1 MKGFEGF
8 KNWSKKCTLSL
19 NTLDHS
25 ILHDCRQML
34 IITIDPIELN
44 YYSHCLGTRIYFSI
58 RSETYSGRY
67 NLDIPRNIV
76 HTFLSE
82 EKKIPGKYRDHA
94 LNEIAR
100 SSVNSNSCVIS

>member
-1 MKGFEGF
+1 MKGFGGF
-8 KNWSKKCTLSL
+8 KNWSKKFTPSL

-58 RSETYSGRY
+58 RSETYSG
-67 NLDIPRNIV
+67 NLRIPRNIV
-76 HTFLSE
+76 QTFLSE
-82 EKKIPGKYRDHA
+82 EKKLPGKYRDHA